1 MTSLELDKRPRTCG
15 KLYSIS
21 LLSMNVP
28 SNETAS
34 FSSMISSPT
43 NATKYVSIN
52 FMNHRTMGI
61 K

>member
-21 LLSMNVP
+21 LRSMNVL

-52 FMNHRTMGI
+52 FINHQTMGI